1 MNVIGIDPGMS
12 GAIAIL
18 DDGIWLFDMPTFDL
32 GGKKKKRRRIDMAK
46 VVDILHPYEQGVIA
60 YIEKAQSMPGQGVA
74 STFGYGITYGA
85 LLAILTCLKISYT
98 EVHPRTWKKVMLS
111 DVDKSSKDASR
122 MRAKQL
128 WPGNSGFDRKK
139 DEHRAEA
146 ALIAEY
152 GRRQLSA
159 KPDVSNNNITR
170 T

>member
-1 MNVIGIDPGMS
+1 MIIVGIDPGMS

-18 DDGIWLFDMPTFDL
+18 DNRGLSLFDMPTFDL
-32 GGKKKKRRRIDMAK
+32 GSKKKRRRIDMAK
-46 VVDILHPYEQGVIA
+46 VAAFLRLHGHGSIA

-85 LLAILTCLKISYT
+85 LLAILTCLQIPYT

-122 MRAKQL
+122 MRAKQI
-128 WPGNSGFDRKK
+128 WPDDPRFDRKK

-152 GRRQLSA
+152 GRRQL
-159 KPDVSNNNITR
+159 KTGVNIEGGER
-170 T
+170 